1 MASASYREPRPHAR
15 SAAARQEKTRGRRRI
30 SRKAPDPSHD
40 AVRTGAESDGRLH
53 TGTTYAERSQRPHMG
68 KGQLGPFAQSSPP
81 GSHWGIRGTVSD
93 LERVGGSWLQGV
105 TGWGPGTEPSTVRD
119 HFFHTGKMTSS
130 LTTSPD
136 EPADHARAGSSCRP
150 WPDQGEGCRMGCGRA
165 WTAFGPGRETSL
177 SFRPHSQ
184 PGSLQAGVKS
194 EIPVLLRDS
203 LKTHP
208 RPQRSSPCLI
218 RPPSRCAACLRSF
231 PPSEPPALVSLVRA
245 CGGASFAPTPRLL
258 GASLP
263 LRRYVRRVGVGT
275 WPRGAVFPAFPVVHV
290 LKLPKDNLCVKNKL
304 SKDN

>member
-1 MASASYREPRPHAR
+1 MTKCH
-15 SAAARQEKTRGRRRI
+15 G
-30 SRKAPDPSHD
+30 
-40 AVRTGAESDGRLH
+40 
-53 TGTTYAERSQRPHMG
+53 
-68 KGQLGPFAQSSPP
+68 LGP
-81 GSHWGIRGTVSD
+81 RNRT
-93 LERVGGSWLQGV
+93 
-105 TGWGPGTEPSTVRD
+105 STVRD
-119 HFFHTGKMTSS
+119 HRTDRS

-184 PGSLQAGVKS
+184 PGSLWAGVKS
-194 EIPVLLRDS
+194 GIPVLLWDS

-218 RPPSRCAACLRSF
+218 RPPSRRGLSAAVF
-231 PPSEPPALVSLVRA
+231 PAVWIPALVSLVRA

-258 GASLP
+258 RASLP

-275 WPRGAVFPAFPVVHV
+275 WPRGAVFPAFPVVHGYRLDKRLRNV
-290 LKLPKDNLCVKNKL
+290 NVF
-304 SKDN
+304 